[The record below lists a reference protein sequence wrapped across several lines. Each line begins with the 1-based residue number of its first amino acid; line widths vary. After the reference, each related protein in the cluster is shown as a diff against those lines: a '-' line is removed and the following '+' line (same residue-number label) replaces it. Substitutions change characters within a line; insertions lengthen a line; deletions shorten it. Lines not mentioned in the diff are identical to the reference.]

1 MPESSPVSVLVV
13 DDHALFRR
21 GVVELLRD
29 EPRFHV
35 VGEAGNIHQALVM
48 ARRYQPQVVLMDVHM
63 PGGQGFMALPPLKEM
78 GCRVLML
85 TISERSE
92 DLMAALA
99 AGADGYLLKN
109 TEPDELAQAIRRVA
123 QGQAI
128 LAPEITGQ
136 VVQAAVRAVHGE
148 PKVSLSRREREVLA
162 ALARGA
168 TTAEIAAAL
177 VISESTVK
185 THVRHILEKLEA
197 GNRTEA
203 VARAAELGLLSS

>member
-1 MPESSPVSVLVV
+1 MPESNPVSVLVV

-29 EPRFHV
+29 EPDFYV
-35 VGEAGNIHQALVM
+35 MGEAGNTQQALVM

-63 PGGQGFMALPPLKEM
+63 PGGQGFTAIPSLKEM

-85 TISERSE
+85 TVSERSE

-99 AGADGYLLKN
+99 SGADGYLLKN
-109 TEPDELAQAIRRVA
+109 TEPEELAQAIRRVA

-136 VVQAAVRAVHGE
+136 VVQAAVRAAHGE
-148 PKVSLSRREREVLA
+148 LKAPLSQREQEVLA

-168 TTAEIAAAL
+168 TTAEIATAL

-197 GNRTEA
+197 NNRTEA
-203 VARAAELGLLSS
+203 VARAAELGLLSL

>member
-1 MPESSPVSVLVV
+1 
-13 DDHALFRR
+13 
-21 GVVELLRD
+21 
-29 EPRFHV
+29 
-35 VGEAGNIHQALVM
+35 
-48 ARRYQPQVVLMDVHM
+48 
-63 PGGQGFMALPPLKEM
+63 MALPPLKEM

>member
-1 MPESSPVSVLVV
+1 MSDSLPIQVLVV

-29 EPRFHV
+29 EAGFQV
-35 VGEAGNIHQALVM
+35 VGEAGNVHQALEM
-48 ARRYQPQVVLMDVHM
+48 ARHYRPQVVLMDVHM
-63 PGGQGFMALPPLKEM
+63 PGGQGFTVIPTLAAL

-85 TISERSE
+85 TISERNE

-99 AGADGYLLKN
+99 AGAHGYLLKN
-109 TEPDELAQAIRRVA
+109 TEPDDLARAIRRVA

-128 LAPEITGQ
+128 LAPEITGR
-136 VVQAAVRAVHGE
+136 VVQAAVRAARGE
-148 PKVSLSRREREVLA
+148 PQIALSRREREVLA

-185 THVRHILEKLEA
+185 THVRHLLEKLEA
-197 GNRTEA
+197 NNRTEA
-203 VARAAELGLLSS
+203 VARAAELGLLS